1 MTSGAL
7 RSPARG
13 AVYALLGAVF
23 FAINGSVAKVVIGA
37 GFSPVQV
44 TVMRSV
50 MTAILA
56 GAWLAITDRKQFRI
70 TRREVGGFALLG
82 IGGLAMLQW
91 LYAAAISMLPVGVAL
106 LIEYTAVI
114 VVALTAWLVFKERVH
129 PKLWVAIGSVLVGLA
144 IVAQIWDSH
153 LRPLGALCAFGGAAA
168 YAFYF
173 LAGER
178 LVAKRPPTAVVFWAA
193 LFASAFWL
201 VFSGWWAIDP
211 HLFGKGVSLTGSL
224 DAVHVQL
231 WVPLAWV
238 LTLGSFAP
246 FIFSFA
252 ALRQLQATAVG
263 ILASS
268 EVLFAFAVAWAW
280 LRETLT
286 ALQMAGAALVFV
298 GIVVAQ
304 TARQTPAR
312 GLVTPAEVP

>member
-1 MTSGAL
+1 MSPDYI
-7 RSPARG
+7 RSPLRG
-13 AVYALLGAVF
+13 ASYALLGAVF
-23 FAINGSVAKVVIGA
+23 FAINGSVAKVVIEA

-56 GAWLAITDRKQFRI
+56 GAWLAITDRTHFRI

-114 VVALTAWLVFKERVH
+114 MVALTAWLVFKERVH

-144 IVAQIWDSH
+144 IVSQIWDSH

-178 LVAKRPPTAVVFWAA
+178 LVAKRPPMAVVFWAA

-201 VFSGWWAIDP
+201 AFSGWWTIDP
-211 HLFGKGVSLTGSL
+211 QLFGARVSLTGSL
-224 DAVHVQL
+224 DAVHVPL

-252 ALRQLQATAVG
+252 ALRHLQATAVG

-268 EVLFAFAVAWAW
+268 EVLFAFAVAWVW

-304 TARQTPAR
+304 TARHTPAH
-312 GLVTPAEVP
+312 GTLAPAEVP

>member
-13 AVYALLGAVF
+13 AVSALLGAVF

-37 GFSPVQV
+37 GLSPVQV

-56 GAWLAITDRKQFRI
+56 GAWLAITDPAQFRI

-82 IGGLAMLQW
+82 ICGLAMLQW

-114 VVALTAWLVFKERVH
+114 MVALTAWLVFKERVH

-144 IVAQIWDSH
+144 IVSQIWDSH
-153 LRPLGALCAFGGAAA
+153 LRPLGVLSAFGGEAA

-178 LVAKRPPTAVVFWAA
+178 LVAKRPPMAVVFWAA
-193 LFASAFWL
+193 LFASAFWS
-201 VFSGWWAIDP
+201 VFSGWWTIDP
-211 HLFGKGVSLTGSL
+211 QLFGARVSLTGSL
-224 DAVHVQL
+224 DAFHVPL

-252 ALRQLQATAVG
+252 ALRHLQATAVG

-268 EVLFAFAVAWAW
+268 EVLFAFAVAWVW

-286 ALQMAGAALVFV
+286 AVQMAGAALVFV

-304 TARQTPAR
+304 TARQAPAH
-312 GLVTPAEVP
+312 GALAPAEVP

>member
-1 MTSGAL
+1 MRARRSPSRGAL
-7 RSPARG
+7 
-13 AVYALLGAVF
+13 YALLGAVL
-23 FAINGSVAKVVIGA
+23 FAINGSVAKVVIEA

-50 MTAILA
+50 MTVMLA
-56 GAWLAITDRKQFRI
+56 GGWLALTDRSQFRI
-70 TRREVGGFALLG
+70 TRRECAGFALLG
-82 IGGLAMLQW
+82 VGGLAMLQW

-114 VVALTAWLVFKERVH
+114 MVALTAWLVFKERVH

-144 IVAQIWDSH
+144 IVSQIWDSQ
-153 LRPLGALCAFGGAAA
+153 LKPLGVLAAFGGAAS

-178 LVAKRPPTAVVFWAA
+178 IVAKRPPMAVVFWAA

-201 VFSGWWAIDP
+201 VFSGWWTIDP
-211 HLFGKGVSLTGSL
+211 HLFAESVSLTGSL
-224 DAVHVQL
+224 ESVNVPL

-252 ALRQLQATAVG
+252 ALRHLEATAVG

-268 EVLFAFAVAWAW
+268 EVLFAFAVAWVW

-286 ALQMAGAALVFV
+286 MLQVAGAALVFV

-304 TARQTPAR
+304 TARKAPSGVAE
-312 GLVTPAEVP
+312 TPAEVP